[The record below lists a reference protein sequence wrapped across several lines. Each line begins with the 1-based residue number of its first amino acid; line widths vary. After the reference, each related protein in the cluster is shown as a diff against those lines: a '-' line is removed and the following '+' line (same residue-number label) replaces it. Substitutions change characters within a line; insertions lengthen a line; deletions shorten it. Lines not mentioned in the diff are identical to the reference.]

1 MRQWNK
7 EPARKFYRSRSFV
20 LVGLARKAFAMF
32 LSKTSVHLVLAAVF
46 VLASYSGVTIKP
58 ADAATR
64 AVKQR
69 QAPPAQSNQTPNGI
83 DESRRFSAQDQD
95 AAIVPGFSDARFFAS
110 SEQDF
115 FRALP
120 QSNGAKSGAWLAL
133 SAGGVD
139 GAFGAGLLNGWSAR
153 GARPDFAV
161 VTGVSAGA
169 LIAPY
174 AFLGSRYDDQLRTAL
189 TTITDADV
197 FEAGQTPLSL
207 LDTWPLRRLLEK
219 RITPEMLADIAAEH
233 HRGRRLFVVTTNLD
247 AGRAVVWNM
256 GAIAA
261 RRDDTALKLFRDVLL
276 ASAAL
281 PGVFPPVFIEVEANG
296 HRFREMHADGGIGG
310 PFFAAPESWLVG
322 TSQTRLPTRQ
332 LYIIVNGKLTPEFE
346 VTPSSTSGVLGRS
359 FSAAVKTGTRV
370 EIANLFAAAQRD
382 SIDIKVAQIPESFNH
397 PSRGLF
403 DPDYVKALFD
413 LGFRQAQADQA
424 FSDHP
429 PTRVSQR
436 PTQ

>member
-1 MRQWNK
+1 
-7 EPARKFYRSRSFV
+7 
-20 LVGLARKAFAMF
+20 MF

-46 VLASYSGVTIKP
+46 ALASYGGVTIKP

-207 LDTWPLRRLLEK
+207 LDTWRSGGCWKSGLHLKCWPTLPLS
-219 RITPEMLADIAAEH
+219 
-233 HRGRRLFVVTTNLD
+233 TT
-247 AGRAVVWNM
+247 
-256 GAIAA
+256 
-261 RRDDTALKLFRDVLL
+261 
-276 ASAAL
+276 
-281 PGVFPPVFIEVEANG
+281 
-296 HRFREMHADGGIGG
+296 
-310 PFFAAPESWLVG
+310 
-322 TSQTRLPTRQ
+322 
-332 LYIIVNGKLTPEFE
+332 
-346 VTPSSTSGVLGRS
+346 
-359 FSAAVKTGTRV
+359 
-370 EIANLFAAAQRD
+370 AAAD
-382 SIDIKVAQIPESFNH
+382 CS
-397 PSRGLF
+397 
-403 DPDYVKALFD
+403 
-413 LGFRQAQADQA
+413 
-424 FSDHP
+424 
-429 PTRVSQR
+429 
-436 PTQ
+436 